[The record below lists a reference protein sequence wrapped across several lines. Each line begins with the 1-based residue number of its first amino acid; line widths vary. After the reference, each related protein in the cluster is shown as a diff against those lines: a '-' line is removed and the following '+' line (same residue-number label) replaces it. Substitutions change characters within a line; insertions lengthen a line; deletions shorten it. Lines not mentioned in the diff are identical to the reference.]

1 MRLQASWL
9 PILLFLGLVLAGTPK
24 EWPTLDVTHISLIQ
38 SNSKTVVASC
48 CVKNNSDK
56 FWIGSVHVEAAD
68 LDGTLLI
75 RTALIKHVQRY
86 IAAGKVDC
94 VNIEIPLKR
103 LRGHKKVIVTFDWE
117 GQREQREFDLGG

>member
-1 MRLQASWL
+1 M
-9 PILLFLGLVLAGTPK
+9 FLGLALAGTSK
-24 EWPTLDVTHISLIQ
+24 EWPTLDVTDINLIQ

-56 FWIGSVHVEAAD
+56 FWMGSVHVEVAD

-75 RTALIKHVQRY
+75 RTAFAEHVQRY

-103 LRGHKKVIVTFDWE
+103 LRGRKKVIVTFDW
-117 GQREQREFDLGG
+117 